1 MSLACRAHAAPT
13 SAAST
18 VVIVPTVLALQVTGA
33 SVAFISGYRRGAP
46 EPPRQIRM
54 MVAVGTISSRSSL
67 DHSGCLRDWRRPRHV
82 WPRGQPQSTP
92 HRALADEPRRSAE
105 RSMRGGRYLPPPVSP
120 VSKTSATSATDVLA
134 VGFFLQRQARLAR
147 STHRVTSPFP
157 GSLHPK
163 IHHIHRPADL
173 PDVYAGIDFESRP
186 YDAILDVFLALPPV
200 LAELHA

>member
-1 MSLACRAHAAPT
+1 MSRACRDNAAPT

-105 RSMRGGRYLPPPVSP
+105 RSMRGGRYLPSPCQPSEQNIRNKCNGCFGCWLLLAATGAARAFNTSGHIPIPRVAASGDPWYSPP
-120 VSKTSATSATDVLA
+120 
-134 VGFFLQRQARLAR
+134 
-147 STHRVTSPFP
+147 
-157 GSLHPK
+157 
-163 IHHIHRPADL
+163 
-173 PDVYAGIDFESRP
+173 
-186 YDAILDVFLALPPV
+186 
-200 LAELHA
+200 